1 MKANPTT
8 SWKVADGLFLVCHTL
23 ASDIAA
29 PPPKPEPTNHVLVID
44 CSGSMSWD
52 LPMLRASVK
61 AKVPS
66 LIGEDDT
73 ITIVW
78 FSGRGEFGVLPGVE
92 GVRLA
97 NMKDLT
103 DVHRAIDRWLKPV
116 GLTAFVEPLREVAVV
131 LDRVDRKN
139 PGRAA
144 LFFLSDGM
152 DNCWRKEDIYAAIAA
167 IAPRLASA
175 TFIEFGPY
183 ADRPTLTRMAEK
195 AGGSVIYAADF
206 AAYEPVFVAAMG
218 KKTPAAKKTQ
228 VVLGTMPVGGFAF
241 ALDGDEVLTFGAD
254 EIGGAPGRLV
264 VGAGV
269 SVPGHLTKVWHLS
282 TEAAGETKPLA
293 TVASV
298 GADAEQAP
306 GRVVPVFDLG
316 VLPAA
321 YATMAVFAQRVQPKV
336 VWSFLRALGD
346 VSFIDEFGLCFGKQ
360 RYSAFIDRCKA
371 AATTG
376 TGWYEKGYDPKRV
389 PRDDATTI
397 LDVMDLLASDER
409 CRILTES
416 AAFTYTRI
424 GRKAESKADMLTVT
438 ESEQVAEL
446 AKEMGEKAGEREV
459 AALRDVLAKLGAILN
474 GRKKPLKFVLDPT
487 WKEGGYAIGDLVW
500 KEGMPNLSFRVK
512 QYGTVDI
519 SAEEDVPKNVRD
531 ALPQIVSTYRYRTY
545 TVVKDGFV
553 HVEWLP
559 VRVPKAVYETL
570 LALDVV
576 DPTVDVVK
584 EVSDGIYE
592 LVLDLRRTPV
602 INQNMVNSAS
612 ARALAEKTWKLL
624 ELKAAAKV
632 WKHYTPERKSA
643 GFATVYGKEAAAWL
657 DANGIT
663 DHSGFRVE
671 STSAPSRDFFMAKQL
686 DVTVPG
692 FSSLP
697 SVEDVRSRMEPDPK
711 AKKPKALTPAAKLM
725 VPHLA
730 EVDAFRA
737 SPFFAKA
744 ADKESL
750 FEKWVGDQ
758 AKQAV
763 KETRRLQTEIAKQK
777 FSILIG
783 QIWFKEFSSM
793 DENKLKVDLGG
804 ESREVTF
811 ELDMEVKV
819 SL

>member
-1 MKANPTT
+1 MKATSTAT
-8 SWKVADGLFLVCHTL
+8 SWKVADGLFLVCYTL
-23 ASDIAA
+23 ASAIAA

-52 LPMLRASVK
+52 LPNLRASVK

-103 DVHRAIDRWLKPV
+103 EVHRAIDRWLKPV
-116 GLTAFVEPLREVAVV
+116 GLTAFVEPLREVAAV

-152 DNCWRKEDIYAAIAA
+152 DNCWRKEDIYAAVAA

-228 VVLGTMPVGGFAF
+228 VLLNGMPVGGFAF

-254 EIGGAPGRLV
+254 EIAGKGAPS
-264 VGAGV
+264 AGV
-269 SVPGHLTKVWHLS
+269 SVPGHLTEVWCLS
-282 TEAAGETKPLA
+282 EAPAGIVLQTLAEVAGVPEAARVKTKHVMA
-293 TVASV
+293 
-298 GADAEQAP
+298 
-306 GRVVPVFDLG
+306 
-316 VLPAA
+316 AA
-321 YATMAVFAQRVQPKV
+321 YAAMALYAQRVQPKL

-371 AATTG
+371 AATAG

-397 LDVMDLLASDER
+397 LDVLDLLAGDER

-459 AALRDVLAKLGAILN
+459 ASLRDVLAKLGAILN
-474 GRKKPLKFVLDPT
+474 GRKQPLKFVLDPT

-512 QYGTVDI
+512 QPGTVDL
-519 SAEEDVPKNVRD
+519 SAEDVPEAIRK
-531 ALPQIVSTYRYRTY
+531 ALPEVVSTYRYRTY

-559 VRVPKAVYETL
+559 VRVPKTVYETL

-584 EVSDGIYE
+584 EVSDGIFE
-592 LVLDLRRTPV
+592 LVIDLRRTPV

-612 ARALAEKTWKLL
+612 ARDLAEKTWKLL

-632 WKHYTPERKSA
+632 WKHYTPERQST

-657 DANGIT
+657 DENGIT

-671 STSAPSRDFFMAKQL
+671 STAAPSRDFFMAKQL
-686 DVTVPG
+686 DVKVPG

-725 VPHLA
+725 VPYLA

-744 ADKESL
+744 ADKEAL

-763 KETRRLQTEIAKQK
+763 KETRRLQTEIAARK
-777 FSILIG
+777 FAIIVG
-783 QIWFKEFSSM
+783 QVWFSDLGTF
-793 DENKLKVDLGG
+793 DVTKLKLDLGG
-804 ESREVTF
+804 ESREVEF
-811 ELDMEVKV
+811 VLDDQVKV
-819 SL
+819 AI